1 MLKSCGCSYF
11 THLVTNIWR
20 SSRYPRTTVRS
31 PLSFSNAQNQSANT
45 SHDDGEV
52 LSQQQTANDLKVQ
65 KLPGLRGKRK
75 AEDRD
80 DEDLEV
86 PTPLRH
92 SKRMKISVPRK
103 DIDLEW

>member
-1 MLKSCGCSYF
+1 MPKSCGYSHF
-11 THLVTNIWR
+11 TCLVTNVWP

-31 PLSFSNAQNQSANT
+31 PLSFSSAQNQSAEA
-45 SHDDGEV
+45 SHDDV
-52 LSQQQTANDLKVQ
+52 DVPSQQQNSNGLKVQ
-65 KLPGLRGKRK
+65 KLSGKRK

-80 DEDLEV
+80 DENLEV
-86 PTPLRH
+86 PTPLRQ

>member
-1 MLKSCGCSYF
+1 MTDIC
-11 THLVTNIWR
+11 R

-31 PLSFSNAQNQSANT
+31 PLSFSNAQNQSAKT
-45 SHDDGEV
+45 SHGDVEV
-52 LSQQQTANDLKVQ
+52 LSQQQNSNELRVQ

-75 AEDRD
+75 AD
-80 DEDLEV
+80 DEDLEA